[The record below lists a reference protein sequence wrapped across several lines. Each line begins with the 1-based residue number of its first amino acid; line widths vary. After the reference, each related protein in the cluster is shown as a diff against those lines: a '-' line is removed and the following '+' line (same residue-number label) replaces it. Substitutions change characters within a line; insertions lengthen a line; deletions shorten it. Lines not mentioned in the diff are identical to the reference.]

1 MIEKKITC
9 ILVLSMLV
17 TISLSV
23 SGNDKITLERPP
35 NLANLNMVK
44 EKSNSFSTNV
54 LVRIDTADEY
64 PLLTEDIEILGGKPN
79 RWIDIITSQDKLYE
93 LSENGIDYSVIIWDV
108 DKYSQSFADQYHT
121 FDEMEQILQNIAEEY
136 PDIASLYSI
145 GKSYE
150 GRDVWCLEIS
160 DNPGVDE
167 EEPGVFYMGLHHAR
181 EWPTLEICLY
191 IADNL
196 TSKYGT
202 DPDIT
207 DVVNNRRL
215 WLVPCVNPDGY
226 HYCHDLGNDWR
237 KNRHYFPDFNIIGTW
252 CVDLNRNYGGSSN
265 GDAWGSW
272 GSIGTG
278 SASHTPSNEV
288 YCGPFALS
296 ELETQSIRNVFLEN
310 DICASISWHTY
321 AELVMWPWGYSKNVK
336 TPDDEYMAY
345 VGTKIASRITN
356 QSGIGNY
363 TPTQS
368 SGLYPT
374 TGDTTDWAYGYGHY
388 VQGRPTFSYT
398 IEACSSFHPSE
409 SYLDQICRENF
420 DGALYLL
427 QEAENI
433 KNNVTPRVIPPE
445 LDEIFPDSNGNY
457 TVSWVEKNLD
467 AKPDYFQL
475 DELND
480 LSIVIDDVE
489 SGSDLWLLDG
499 FSITDSKY
507 HSNSN
512 SYKSRKKNTDVSS
525 MTSVYPIPIEEK
537 MKLSFW
543 VCYDIEESH
552 DYAFVEVSLDG
563 RSYDLLDTF
572 TDSSDGWIYK
582 EYNLDDFVGDSIF
595 VRFRHTTDYNILGD
609 GFYVDDISPVADF
622 NNVNSLSGSIDDNY
636 FEINSRSKGTYYYRV
651 KGSNSEHGWGDF
663 STLKRI
669 NVAVENNEPP
679 NKPAINGPT
688 SGNINIEYTYTAS
701 TIDPNGNQLYYLF
714 DWGDGKFSGWIGPY
728 NSGETAESS
737 NKWSKKGDYEIRVKS
752 KDENAV
758 ESEWSDSLPIS
769 MPKVNS
775 FNIVDINYL
784 QKLLDRFPL
793 FEIMF
798 KPMFLN

>member
-1 MIEKKITC
+1 MIERKITC
-9 ILVLSMLV
+9 ILVLSMLI

-23 SGNDKITLERPP
+23 SGSDKVTLERSS

-44 EKSNSFSTNV
+44 ENFNSLSTNV
-54 LVRIDTADEY
+54 LARINTTDGY
-64 PLLTEDIEILGGKPN
+64 PLLPKGIEVLGGKPS
-79 RWIDIITSQDKLYE
+79 RWIDVIIPQDRLYE
-93 LSENGIDYSVIIWDV
+93 LSKRSIDYSVIIWDM
-108 DKYSQSFADQYHT
+108 DSYSQSFVDQYHT
-121 FDEMEQILQNIAEEY
+121 FDEMEQILQDIAEDY
-136 PDIASLYSI
+136 PDITSLYSI
-145 GKSYE
+145 RKSYE
-150 GRDVWCLEIS
+150 GRDVWCLEVS

-167 EEPGVFYMGLHHAR
+167 GEPGVFYMGLHHAR

-196 TSKYGT
+196 TSQYGT

-207 DVVNNRRL
+207 DVVDNRRL

-237 KNRHYFPDFNIIGTW
+237 KNRHYFPDFGIRGTW
-252 CVDLNRNYGGSSN
+252 GVDLNRNYGGSSN

-272 GSIGTG
+272 GSLGPG
-278 SASHTPSNEV
+278 SASHVPSRDV

-296 ELETQSIRNVFLEN
+296 ELETQTIRDVFLEN
-310 DICASISWHTY
+310 DICASISWHTFS
-321 AELVMWPWGYSKNVK
+321 ELVMWPWGYSTNAK

-345 VGTKIASRITN
+345 VGTQIASRITN
-356 QSGIGNY
+356 QDGSGNY

-388 VQGRPTFSYT
+388 IQGRPTFSYT

-445 LDEIFPDSNGNY
+445 IDEMFPDSDGNY

-475 DELND
+475 DELTD

-499 FSITDSKY
+499 FSIIDSKC
-507 HSNSN
+507 HSDINSF
-512 SYKSRKKNTDVSS
+512 KSRKNNTDVSS
-525 MTSVYPIPIEEK
+525 MTSVYPMPIEEK

-543 VCYDIEESH
+543 CCYDIEENQ
-552 DYAFVEVSLDG
+552 DCAFVEVSLDG
-563 RSYDLLDTF
+563 RSYALLDTF
-572 TDSSDGWIYK
+572 TGSSNGWIYQ
-582 EYNLDDFVGDSIF
+582 EYDLDDFVGDSVF

-622 NNVNSLSGSIDDNY
+622 SSVNSLSSSIDDNY
-636 FEINSRSKGTYYYRV
+636 FEINGRSKGTYYYRAR
-651 KGSNSEHGWGDF
+651 GHNSEHGWGDF

-679 NKPAINGPT
+679 NKPIINGPT
-688 SGNINIEYTYTAS
+688 SGNINVEYTYTTS
-701 TIDPNGNQLYYLF
+701 TTDPNRNRLYYLF
-714 DWGDGKFSGWIGPY
+714 DWGDGKFSGWVGPY
-728 NSGETAESS
+728 NSGETAEASH
-737 NKWSKKGDYEIRVKS
+737 KWSKKGDYEIRVKA
-752 KDENAV
+752 KDEYTA

-769 MPKVNS
+769 MPKVKA
-775 FNIVDINYL
+775 FKILNIDLL
-784 QKLLDRFPL
+784 QKLIDRFPF
-793 FEIMF
+793 FERMF
-798 KPMFLN
+798 KPMFFN

>member
-1 MIEKKITC
+1 MIERKITC

-23 SGNDKITLERPP
+23 SGNDKITLERPS
-35 NLANLNMVK
+35 NLANLNMIK
-44 EKSNSFSTNV
+44 EKFNSLSTNV
-54 LVRIDTADEY
+54 LVRIDTTDEY
-64 PLLTEDIEILGGKPN
+64 PLLPKGIEILGGKPS
-79 RWIDIITSQDKLYE
+79 RWIDVITSRDKLYE
-93 LSENGIDYSVIIWDV
+93 LSESGIDYSVIIWDV
-108 DKYSQSFADQYHT
+108 DSYSQSFADQYHT
-121 FDEMEQILQNIAEEY
+121 FDEMEQILQDIAEDY

-196 TSKYGT
+196 TSQYGT

-237 KNRHYFPDFNIIGTW
+237 KNRHYFPDFDIRGTW
-252 CVDLNRNYGGSSN
+252 GVDLNRNYGGSSN

-272 GSIGTG
+272 GSLGPG
-278 SASHTPSNEV
+278 SASHTPSSEV

-296 ELETQSIRNVFLEN
+296 ELETQTIRDVFLEN
-310 DICASISWHTY
+310 DICASISWHTF
-321 AELVMWPWGYSKNVK
+321 AELVMWPWGYSTNAK

-345 VGTKIASRITN
+345 VGTQIASQITN
-356 QSGIGNY
+356 QNGNGNY

-445 LDEIFPDSNGNY
+445 IDEMFPDSDGNY

-475 DELND
+475 DELTD

-507 HSNSN
+507 HSDSN
-512 SYKSRKKNTDVSS
+512 SFKSRKNNTDVSS
-525 MTSVYPIPIEEK
+525 MTSVYPMPIEEK

-543 VCYDIEESH
+543 CCYDIEENH
-552 DYAFVEVSLDG
+552 DCAFVEVSLDG

-572 TDSSDGWIYK
+572 TDSSNGWIYQ
-582 EYNLDDFVGDSIF
+582 EYDLDDFVGDSVF
-595 VRFRHTTDYNILGD
+595 VRFRYTTDYNTLGD

-622 NNVNSLSGSIDDNY
+622 NYVNSLSGSIDDNY
-636 FEINSRSKGTYYYRV
+636 FEINSRSEGTYYYRV
-651 KGSNSEHGWGDF
+651 RGHNSEHEWGDF

-679 NKPAINGPT
+679 NKPIINGPT
-688 SGNINIEYTYTAS
+688 SGNINVDYTYAAS
-701 TIDPNGNQLYYLF
+701 TTDPNGNQLYYLF
-714 DWGDGKFSGWIGPY
+714 DWGDGKFSGWVGPY
-728 NSGETAESS
+728 NSGETAEAS

-752 KDENAV
+752 KDEYAV

-769 MPKVNS
+769 MPKVKS
-775 FNIVDINYL
+775 FKILNIDLL
-784 QKLLDRFPL
+784 QKLIDRFPL
-793 FEIMF
+793 FERMF
-798 KPMFLN
+798 KPMFFN